1 MPTQEKTNPKLLV
14 SYSFGEIACQMSW
27 YMINTYLMAFY
38 TDVVTLSAGAISMI
52 MLIARVWDTI
62 NDPMMGNIADHT
74 KSRWGRFRPY
84 MIFGA
89 PVLAIFNILTF
100 TVFPVTGWLKVV
112 LALVCYVG
120 AGMAYTACSIAYQ
133 ALQNVIAIDSRVRMN
148 LATARGLG
156 SQLIGVVLSLVA
168 MPMILH
174 FSHTLNA
181 DGAKIADAKGYFVAT
196 VILSL
201 VMIPLFWLCAAGCK
215 ETYTEKLHA
224 GHQEKIGFLQSIKE
238 LVKNDQLL
246 MVVLATVFGAIC
258 VSGRM
263 GMLFYYIVYVVG
275 GENPFALIS
284 PTFTTMTVAALIGV
298 AILPWTT
305 KWFGKRNWMLILNAV
320 MVAGF
325 ILMFLFPTKQLLFPL
340 SFLCGIANSGANIC
354 PGMIGDSLE
363 YGDWKLG
370 KRQEG
375 LVASFL
381 SFGVKLATA
390 FVGSVGVLLL
400 SAVGYVPNAAQ
411 TPAACTGI
419 NVVVNII
426 PAVIGVL
433 SMVPLFWYKLDD
445 KRVAAIRAD
454 LEAGV
459 HAWDKQA

>member
-74 KSRWGRFRPY
+74 KTRWGRFRPY

-258 VSGRM
+258 VSGTYEP
-263 GMLFYYIVYVVG
+263 GSTFK
-275 GENPFALIS
+275 PF
-284 PTFTTMTVAALIGV
+284 TVAAALET
-298 AILPWTT
+298 AI
-305 KWFGKRNWMLILNAV
+305 F
-320 MVAGF
+320 
-325 ILMFLFPTKQLLFPL
+325 
-340 SFLCGIANSGANIC
+340 
-354 PGMIGDSLE
+354 
-363 YGDWKLG
+363 Y
-370 KRQEG
+370 
-375 LVASFL
+375 
-381 SFGVKLATA
+381 
-390 FVGSVGVLLL
+390 
-400 SAVGYVPNAAQ
+400 
-411 TPAACTGI
+411 
-419 NVVVNII
+419 
-426 PAVIGVL
+426 
-433 SMVPLFWYKLDD
+433 
-445 KRVAAIRAD
+445 
-454 LEAGV
+454 
-459 HAWDKQA
+459 